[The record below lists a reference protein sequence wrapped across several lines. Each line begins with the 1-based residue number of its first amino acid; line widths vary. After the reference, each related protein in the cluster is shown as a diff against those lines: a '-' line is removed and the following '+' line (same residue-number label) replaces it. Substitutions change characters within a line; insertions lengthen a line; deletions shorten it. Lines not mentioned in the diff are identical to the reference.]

1 MLMNSRRT
9 FIKKS
14 IYSSSFL
21 MLSQLPFS
29 SFAHE
34 TTKEELMIL
43 HTNDVHSRL
52 EPFPN
57 DGGKYAGL
65 GGVLAREKLI
75 SSFRKKHKNVLLL
88 DAGDMFQGTPYFNF
102 FKGETEFKIMSAL
115 GYDAAT
121 LGNHDFDLGIEGLVK
136 QLHHAN
142 FPIVNCNY
150 DFGNTL
156 LENKIPPY
164 CIVEKNNL
172 RIGILGIGIELNG
185 LVLENNIQGILYLN
199 PIENANKIA
208 AHLKINKKC
217 DYVVCLSHLGF
228 EYKDNKISDK
238 ILAKESENIDLILGG
253 HTHTFLKE
261 PIEIINK
268 KNKPVL
274 INQVGW
280 AGINLGSI
288 NIFFN
293 NKARQSYIAKNTVIN
308 MKETSG

>member
-1 MLMNSRRT
+1 MNQRRN

-14 IYSSSFL
+14 LYSSSFL
-21 MLSQLPFS
+21 LLSQLPFS
-29 SFAHE
+29 SFAYE
-34 TTKEELMIL
+34 PSNDELMIL

-65 GGVLAREKLI
+65 GGVEAREKLI
-75 SSFRKKHKNVLLL
+75 SSFRKKNKNVLLL

-102 FKGETEFKIMSAL
+102 FKGETEFKLMSVL

-150 DFGNTL
+150 DFTNSQ

-164 CIVEKNNL
+164 TIVEKNNL
-172 RIGILGIGIELNG
+172 RIGILGVGIELNG
-185 LVLENNIQGILYLN
+185 LVLESNFSGISYLN

-208 AHLKINKKC
+208 AHLKSNKKC
-217 DYVVCLSHLGF
+217 DYIVCLSHLGF
-228 EYKDNKISDK
+228 EYKENKISDK
-238 ILAKESENIDLILGG
+238 ILAKESEHINLIIGG

-261 PIEIINK
+261 PVEIINK

-293 NKARQSYIAKNTVIN
+293 NKARQSYIAKNTVIKL
-308 MKETSG
+308 KETSG